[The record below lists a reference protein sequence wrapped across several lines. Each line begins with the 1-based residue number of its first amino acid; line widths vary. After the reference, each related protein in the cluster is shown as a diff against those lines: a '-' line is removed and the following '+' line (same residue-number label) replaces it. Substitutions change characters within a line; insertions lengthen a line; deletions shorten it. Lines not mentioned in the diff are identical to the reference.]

1 MPREQYN
8 IINYNNIMYVYTQRA
23 AVGEIIRKHRGV
35 MCRPKSSSR
44 KRSLLY
50 YYDIG
55 VGWADTTDTNIII
68 YNNNNNGIE
77 VVALSI
83 YIYIYKL

>member
-1 MPREQYN
+1 M
-8 IINYNNIMYVYTQRA
+8 RA
-23 AVGEIIRKHRGV
+23 AVGEIIRKRRGV

-44 KRSLLY
+44 KRSLLC

-68 YNNNNNGIE
+68 YNNNNGIE
-77 VVALSI
+77 VVARAVSI